1 MIISFILFYFSDLGL
16 DSDLLEIFYIVF
28 WFLILFCMFLQ
39 QQCTQMGSHQMHSK
53 TFSTEVIIVLVQG
66 LEISAIGEML
76 NLENFNDGEMQTVGT
91 FYIKK
96 RTPKQNVHIK
106 FNPKFECWFFTL
118 LWQSFIYKL
127 YSEVTETW

>member
-1 MIISFILFYFSDLGL
+1 
-16 DSDLLEIFYIVF
+16 
-28 WFLILFCMFLQ
+28 
-39 QQCTQMGSHQMHSK
+39 MGSHQMHSK
-53 TFSTEVIIVLVQG
+53 TLSTEVIIVLVQG

-106 FNPKFECWFFTL
+106 FNPKFEC
-118 LWQSFIYKL
+118 
-127 YSEVTETW
+127 